1 MTGLGGALHLGRVWR
16 GGHHRAH
23 GATEAVP
30 ASVHE
35 SVPEVRFKDLGALPV
50 CGGSIR
56 PAASQRA
63 MAQVARRRGQP

>member
-23 GATEAVP
+23 GATESVPGAVP
-30 ASVHE
+30 D
-35 SVPEVRFKDLGALPV
+35 VRFKDLGALPV

-56 PAASQRA
+56 PADSQREL
-63 MAQVARRRGQP
+63 AQVARRGGQP

>member
-1 MTGLGGALHLGRVWR
+1 MTGLAGALHLGRVWR

-23 GATEAVP
+23 GAPAAV
-30 ASVHE
+30 S
-35 SVPEVRFKDLGALPV
+35 EVRFKDLGALPV

-63 MAQVARRRGQP
+63 MAQVTRRRGQP

>member
-16 GGHHRAH
+16 GAAPRPAH
-23 GATEAVP
+23 GAPETVPAAVP
-30 ASVHE
+30 EVRA
-35 SVPEVRFKDLGALPV
+35 VRFKDLGALPV

-63 MAQVARRRGQP
+63 MARVARRPGQP